1 MTAALAIATP
11 SGAGLTR
18 TTDHATAA
26 FLAQRDGNYAECA
39 KHADKARKT
48 RGANYTLHR
57 LFAACTVNAADA
69 ERHNLTASD
78 YADRL
83 AKAVDALNVLRSTP
97 GAYHQPKANNVI
109 SLTIQDLE
117 TRIKAARS
125 TAPTN

>member
-1 MTAALAIATP
+1 
-11 SGAGLTR
+11 
-18 TTDHATAA
+18 
-26 FLAQRDGNYAECA
+26 
-39 KHADKARKT
+39 
-48 RGANYTLHR
+48 R

-69 ERHNLTASD
+69 ERDNLTASD

-109 SLTIQDLE
+109 ALTIQDLE